1 MFVAMQL
8 GMMVAPFLLALALG
22 TGVSDV
28 REEHDVVFALVM
40 GFGMTVPMVAWMLY
54 RGHAWRSAAE
64 MAAVMIVP
72 ALALVA
78 LKAGHLV
85 TGPVSGRYMC
95 ASMLGM
101 IALIVYRRA
110 EYRTAAG
117 SRTQPVGA

>member
-1 MFVAMQL
+1 
-8 GMMVAPFLLALALG
+8 MMIAPFVLAVALG
-22 TGVSDV
+22 SGVSDV
-28 REEHDVVFALVM
+28 RDQHDVLYALVM

-72 ALALVA
+72 AVALVA

-101 IALIVYRRA
+101 IALIIYRRA
-110 EYRTAAG
+110 EYRAAAG
-117 SRTQPVGA
+117 SPAQPVGARLASADGR